1 MRPSE
6 IAARMT
12 GFSTPFFGL
21 SWNPPTADREVARRV
36 LAFLEDRR
44 VLYSPYEVEL
54 ADQCVMSVIDIR
66 RFLTDVIGHGG
77 VADELAIA
85 LRAMR
90 GACRQFLSE
99 LQIAVDDGNAL
110 VDTLGHFPRGY
121 QNGLQ
126 DFMLNQALGRLRGV
140 FGMYVAQVAVAY
152 DIDIEDGLASIL
164 PAGAE

>member
-1 MRPSE
+1 M
-6 IAARMT
+6 
-12 GFSTPFFGL
+12 
-21 SWNPPTADREVARRV
+21 
-36 LAFLEDRR
+36 
-44 VLYSPYEVEL
+44 LYSPYEVEL
-54 ADQCVMSVIDIR
+54 ADHCVMSVVDIR

-77 VADELAIA
+77 VADELTTA

-90 GACRQFLSE
+90 SACREFLTD
-99 LQIAVDDGNAL
+99 LQIEVDDKRGSLDN
-110 VDTLGHFPRGY
+110 LGRGLRGY

>member
-1 MRPSE
+1 
-6 IAARMT
+6 MT
-12 GFSTPFFGL
+12 GFSTPFFGV
-21 SWNPPTADREVARRV
+21 SWNPPAADRDVARRV

-54 ADQCVMSVIDIR
+54 AEHCVMSVIDIR

-77 VADELAIA
+77 VADELATA

-90 GACRQFLSE
+90 GACREFLTE
-99 LQIAVDDGNAL
+99 LQIEVDDDRSGL
-110 VDTLGHFPRGY
+110 VDSRGRRFRGY

-140 FGMYVAQVAVAY
+140 FGMYVAQIAVAY
-152 DIDIEDGLASIL
+152 GIDIEDGLVSIL
-164 PAGAE
+164 PAGGD

>member
-1 MRPSE
+1 
-6 IAARMT
+6 MT
-12 GFSTPFFGL
+12 GFSTPFFGV
-21 SWNPPTADREVARRV
+21 SWNPPTSDREVARRV

-54 ADQCVMSVIDIR
+54 AEHCVMSVIDIR

-77 VADELAIA
+77 GVDELSTAR
-85 LRAMR
+85 RAMR
-90 GACRQFLSE
+90 GVCREFLTE
-99 LQIAVDDGNAL
+99 LQIQVDDRSRL
-110 VDTLGHFPRGY
+110 VDSRGRWFRGY